1 MGALVTSMTEKDARV
16 VSDFFTLAPKGEIPK
31 AEVRRILTTLGHYP
45 TLGPSHV
52 AKLLIESGA
61 AEIVQGDLGH
71 EFVLR
76 LLDRVLPGPVDP
88 MAVQLQCKYCSETFQ
103 DKIQLMRHTR
113 AAKHA
118 FPVDRLKEILAG
130 PQKTYDEIA
139 RELGLPHSTVGRWIS
154 VLKAQGAKDK
164 HEEPQEPGSRT
175 PKSGGVNPGPR
186 EEVKTR
192 VDQLEAENVQ
202 LKEAL
207 KESEEKIRT
216 LTDALGAKALIR
228 SDGILRSRIEIAFFD
243 GYYDAQ
249 RKLITESIKEE
260 IYHAAKG
267 RSIVMESRALDGDA
281 RRIIIEISGGEQ
293 L

>member
-1 MGALVTSMTEKDARV
+1 MGVLVTSMTEKDSRV
-16 VSDFFTLAPKGEIPK
+16 VSDFCTLAPKGEIPK
-31 AEVRRILTTLGHYP
+31 AEVRRILTTLGYYP

-76 LLDRVLPGPVDP
+76 LIDRVLPGPVNS

-103 DKIQLMRHTR
+103 DKIQLMHHTR

-139 RELGLPHSTVGRWIS
+139 RELGLPHSTVSRWIS
-154 VLKAQGAKDK
+154 VLKAQGAKGK

-175 PKSGGVNPGPR
+175 PKSGGVNPGPK

-207 KESEEKIRT
+207 EGSREKIRT
-216 LTDALGAKALIR
+216 LTDTLAAKAVTQA
-228 SDGILRSRIEIAFFD
+228 DGILRSRIEVIFYD
-243 GYYDAQ
+243 GYYDHQ
-249 RKLITESIKEE
+249 RRLITESIKEE
-260 IYHAAKG
+260 VYHAAKG

>member
-1 MGALVTSMTEKDARV
+1 MGVLVTSMTEKDARV

-31 AEVRRILTTLGHYP
+31 AEVRRILTTLGYYP

-71 EFVLR
+71 EFVLK
-76 LLDRVLPGPVDP
+76 LVDRVLPGPVDP

-139 RELGLPHSTVGRWIS
+139 RELGLPHSTVSRWIS
-154 VLKAQGAKDK
+154 VLKAQGAKGK

-192 VDQLEAENVQ
+192 VDQLEAEGCHNT
-202 LKEAL
+202 LKLEYHHTKQTGLSGEGRGRNNRILDIMRNPDSYALLCVLHHAEAHSGQRVYRSL
-207 KESEEKIRT
+207 
-216 LTDALGAKALIR
+216 AKRANKWYPRKYYVLN
-228 SDGILRSRIEIAFFD
+228 SRFSYERE
-243 GYYDAQ
+243 GTQ
-249 RKLITESIKEE
+249 
-260 IYHAAKG
+260 
-267 RSIVMESRALDGDA
+267 
-281 RRIIIEISGGEQ
+281 
-293 L
+293 